1 MELYVGLHSFTIIYE
16 IYFYVLS
23 YRQNPKLHNRV
34 GTRKTIGH
42 DSHSLPALT
51 SSPSAVCLSIVVF
64 AAGYTEHAASL
75 PTFPRNDYNS
85 LLSSLS

>member
-1 MELYVGLHSFTIIYE
+1 MELYVGLHSFTIIYQ

-23 YRQNPKLHNRV
+23 YRQNPKLHNKV

-51 SSPSAVCLSIVVF
+51 SSPSAVL
-64 AAGYTEHAASL
+64 A
-75 PTFPRNDYNS
+75 FPLLS
-85 LLSSLS
+85 LLQVTLNTQHPCQQFQGMITTVSFPP